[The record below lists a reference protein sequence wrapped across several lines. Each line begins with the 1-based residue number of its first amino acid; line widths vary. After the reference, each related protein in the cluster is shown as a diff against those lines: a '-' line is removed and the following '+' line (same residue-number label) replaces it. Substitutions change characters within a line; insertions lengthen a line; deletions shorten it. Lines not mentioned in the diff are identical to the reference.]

1 MSDRTSSATSRIRPT
16 GRVSRRGFLG
26 AVVAAGALGGERS
39 MPAEARRSA
48 QSARTATAS
57 DTPALLGGTPV
68 RRTPFPSW
76 PVADSREE
84 DALVRVIRSGRWN
97 RGDNVSAF
105 EAAYASLTGAKQCLA
120 TANGTSALI
129 TSLGAL
135 GIGPG
140 DEVIVP
146 PYTFIATINAV
157 LMMRALPVFVDSD
170 IETFQID
177 ARKVEQAINGKTR
190 VIIPVHLGG
199 SAADLDTILEV
210 GRRRGVTVVEDA
222 CQAHLAEWRGRKV
235 GTYGKTGCFSFQA
248 SKNLNSG
255 EGGAILTDDE
265 ALVETC
271 YRFHNNSRG
280 RRNTGDDFS
289 YRSIGANLRMTEFQA
304 ALLTA
309 QMTRLEAQARTRDAN
324 AAYLTSLL
332 RQIPGITP
340 ARMYEGCTR
349 NAYHL
354 YMFRYDSSRFA
365 GLSRAAFLKAL
376 GAEGVPAL
384 SGYSPLNKEPFL
396 EDTLSGSGFQAI
408 YSKARM
414 DAWRAQNRCPQ
425 NDRLCTEAI
434 WIVQTML
441 LGPRQDMDD
450 ISEAIRKVQATA
462 AQLVKTSA
470 SKG

>member
-1 MSDRTSSATSRIRPT
+1 MKRQ
-16 GRVSRRGFLG
+16 VSRRSFLG
-26 AVVAAGALGGERS
+26 AVVGVSALADTHPAHARARS
-39 MPAEARRSA
+39 SA
-48 QSARTATAS
+48 QSGPGLS
-57 DTPALLGGTPV
+57 SSNGPALLGGTPV
-68 RRTPFPSW
+68 RRRPFPSW
-76 PVADSREE
+76 PVADAREE
-84 DALVRVIRSGRWN
+84 DALVRVIRSGKWF
-97 RGDNVSAF
+97 RGENVAAF
-105 EAAYASLTGAKQCLA
+105 EAAYASLTGAKHCLA

-129 TSLGAL
+129 TSLAAL
-135 GIGPG
+135 GVGPG

-146 PYTFIATINAV
+146 PYTFIATVNAV
-157 LMMRALPVFVDSD
+157 LLMRALPVFVDSD

-177 ARKVEQAINGKTR
+177 AHKVEQAITGNTR

-199 SAADLDTILEV
+199 SAADLDTIMAV
-210 GRRRGVTVVEDA
+210 AQRRGVTVVEDA

-235 GTYGKTGCFSFQA
+235 GTHGRAGCFSFQA

-289 YRSIGANLRMTEFQA
+289 YRNTGANLRMTEFQA

-309 QMTRLEAQARTRDAN
+309 QMTRLEAQARRRDEN
-324 AAYLTSLL
+324 GAYLTRLL
-332 RQIPGITP
+332 QQIPGITP
-340 ARMYEGCTR
+340 ARMYTGCTR

-354 YMFRYDSSRFA
+354 YMFRYDPSHFS
-365 GLSRAAFLKAL
+365 GLPRAAFLKAL

-396 EDTLSGSGFQAI
+396 EDALSGPGFQAI
-408 YSKARM
+408 YSRARI

-434 WIVQTML
+434 WLVQTML
-441 LGPRQDMDD
+441 LGPRQDMED
-450 ISEAIRKVQATA
+450 IAEAVRKVRAHA
-462 AQLVKTSA
+462 AQLANA
-470 SKG
+470 SPLA